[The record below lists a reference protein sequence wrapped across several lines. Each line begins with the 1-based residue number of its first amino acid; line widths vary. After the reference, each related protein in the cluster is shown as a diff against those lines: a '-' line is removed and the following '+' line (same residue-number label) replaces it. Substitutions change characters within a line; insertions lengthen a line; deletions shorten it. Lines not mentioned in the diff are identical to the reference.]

1 MSYKKAETIQQHQE
15 NKKFNRVETVKK
27 ELNRNYRTE
36 ECSKRN
42 RKKSAIA
49 LAEDVIKQKKESVQ
63 SKTGHLKLIRVE

>member
-1 MSYKKAETIQQHQE
+1 MSYKKTETIQQHQE

-42 RKKSAIA
+42 GEKSAIESISRGRDQ
-49 LAEDVIKQKKESVQ
+49 AEKRICAVKDRSFEIV
-63 SKTGHLKLIRVE
+63 